1 MRIAMIGETSIR
13 SFRTNRNQ
21 ERNIGS
27 PMFLRNAPARERDV
41 QSGATTMNHFDAAVL
56 IVVLI
61 LAILGFRAG
70 LLRSLADILGFV
82 IAAPLAVA
90 LTPYFS
96 PAAAGRTAVA
106 SSPFGTGSLMFFG
119 LFLIGGLLLA
129 QLMRQMV
136 AGLAGDD
143 IPLFDRCAGLV
154 LGPTRAFLVAV
165 TIVLI
170 FDRIIPSGYD
180 PEFLRGSKTRPWLSL
195 AAQRGLKSLPP
206 ETTDYIDRLKR
217 ERGL

>member
-1 MRIAMIGETSIR
+1 M
-13 SFRTNRNQ
+13 
-21 ERNIGS
+21 
-27 PMFLRNAPARERDV
+27 NA
-41 QSGATTMNHFDAAVL
+41 FDAAVL
-56 IVVLI
+56 AVVTM

-96 PAAAGRTAVA
+96 SAAGSAAAAG
-106 SSPFGTGSLMFFG
+106 SPWGNQSLVFFG
-119 LFLIGGLLLA
+119 VFLIGGLLLA
-129 QLMRQMV
+129 QLIRHMI

-143 IPLFDRCAGLV
+143 IHLFDRFAGLL
-154 LGPTRAFLVAV
+154 LGIARALLVAV

-170 FDRIIPSGYD
+170 FDRIIPSSRD
-180 PEFLRGSKTRPWLSL
+180 PEFLKGSQVRPWLSV
-195 AAQRGLKSLPP
+195 AAQRGLRSLPP